1 MSCWEI
7 HWNIWFIFN
16 YLRLNLLI
24 ALCKVILSRRLY
36 LYFAYIRK
44 NLIADRNI
52 LWDIGI
58 FNLSIIQIVESLVVL
73 LKWNYHN
80 LPAIHVLFDNQI
92 DYDCDCKETHNYYSN
107 YSLSSYLSSFN
118 VPRLKFNVV
127 VDSFIMSDVLHN

>member
-24 ALCKVILSRRLY
+24 ALFKVILSRRLY

-80 LPAIHVLFDNQI
+80 LPAFHVLFDNQI
-92 DYDCDCKETHNYYSN
+92 DYGCDCKEAHNYYSN
-107 YSLSSYLSSFN
+107 YSPSCYLSSLN

-127 VDSFIMSDVLHN
+127 VESFIMSDVLHN